1 MVGLRSCFVALL
13 VVAASCSG
21 SSPEASSSAPVPRGN
36 PNVISREEMQNP
48 VIVSMDALKAIRYL
62 RPSFFR
68 TTGPQSFA
76 NGTAGNVQFSLDYG
90 PLRPIAELA
99 AMNPSLLFEVRY
111 LNASDA
117 TNRFGINANG
127 GPVIVVLNSPAQ

>member
-1 MVGLRSCFVALL
+1 MNSLRGCFVALL
-13 VVAASCSG
+13 VVAAGCAG
-21 SSPEASSSAPVPRGN
+21 SSSPPATEAVPRGN

-68 TTGPQSFA
+68 TSGPQSFS
-76 NGTAGNVQFSLDYG
+76 NGSAGNIQFSLDYG
-90 PLRPIAELA
+90 PLRPITELA
-99 AMNPSLLFEVRY
+99 TINPTLLFEVRY
-111 LNASDA
+111 LGVSDA
-117 TNRFGINANG
+117 ANRFGLNANG